1 MKSNRI
7 ALAAALIL
15 AMAAPAVAATAP
27 ALVAGGNTLAGP
39 GAASVALNATQT
51 VYTDAS
57 ANSDTCVTVV
67 NASGPIRLSMVNDAP
82 NTVSLDLASGTS
94 GALCRDATTRVDLIC
109 IGGNG
114 CSAQWRVDR
123 Y

>member
-15 AMAAPAVAATAP
+15 AMAAPAVAGTTA
-27 ALVAGGNTLAGP
+27 ALVAAGNTLAGP

-51 VYTDAS
+51 VYTDDA
-57 ANSDTCVTVV
+57 ANSDACVTVV
-67 NASGPIRLSMVNDAP
+67 SSGGTVRLSMVNDVP

-94 GALCRDATTRVDLIC
+94 GALCRDALTRVDLIC
-109 IGGNG
+109 IGGTG
-114 CSAQWRVDR
+114 CGAQWRVDR
-123 Y
+123 D

>member
-15 AMAAPAVAATAP
+15 AMAAPAVAGTTAG
-27 ALVAGGNTLAGP
+27 LVAAGNTLAGP

-51 VYTDAS
+51 VYTDAA
-57 ANSDTCVTVV
+57 ANSDVCTTVV
-67 NASGPIRLSMVNDAP
+67 NAGGPIRLSMVDDGP
-82 NTVSLDLASGTS
+82 STVSIDLASGAS
-94 GALCRDATTRVDLIC
+94 GALCRDAMTRVDLVC
-109 IGGNG
+109 LGGSG
-114 CSAQWRVDR
+114 CNAQWRVDR